1 MLKKVAL
8 LGVALMMPLWA
19 QAADTFIEGKHYVKL
34 DTPVR
39 TADASKVEV
48 VEMFGY
54 PCPHC
59 NTFEPSLE
67 VWEKKAADDVDFK
80 RVPVVFGRSWE
91 PMARAYYTS
100 ELMKTLDKTH
110 KATFNAVHVERR
122 RFRSQDDLAEF
133 YGNLGVDAAKFNK
146 YFNSF
151 AVNAKLKQGDSKV
164 RGYGVEGVP
173 TMVVNGKYRI
183 TGHMAGGQAKML
195 DVVNFLVEK
204 ERASAAQ

>member
-8 LGVALMMPLWA
+8 LGAALMMPLWA

-151 AVNAKLKQGDSKV
+151 AVNAKLKQGDSRV

-195 DVVNFLVEK
+195 EVVNFLVEK
-204 ERASAAQ
+204 ERANAVQ

>member
-8 LGVALMMPLWA
+8 SGFLLLLPLWV
-19 QAADTFIEGKHYVKL
+19 QAAETFIEGKHYVKL

-48 VEMFGY
+48 VELFGY

-59 NTFEPSLE
+59 YSFEPALE
-67 VWEKKAADDVDFK
+67 SWQHKANDDVDFK
-80 RVPVVFGRSWE
+80 RIPVVFGRSWE
-91 PMARAYYTS
+91 PMARAYYSS

-110 KATFNAVHVERR
+110 NATFNAVHVERR
-122 RFRSQDDLAEF
+122 RFRNQEDLAEF
-133 YGNLGVDAAKFNK
+133 YGNLGVDSAKFNK

-151 AVNAKLKQGDSKV
+151 AVTARLRQGDSKV

-173 TMVVNGKYRI
+173 SMVVNGKYRV
-183 TGHMAGGQAKML
+183 TGHMAGGQGKML

-204 ERASAAQ
+204 ERKTAQ

>member
-8 LGVALMMPLWA
+8 LGAALMMPLWA

-151 AVNAKLKQGDSKV
+151 AVNAKLKQGDSRV

-195 DVVNFLVEK
+195 EVVNFLVEK
-204 ERASAAQ
+204 ERANAAQ